1 MGFSVVHAQRYEE
14 NLMRH
19 IPKLFAVMLLI
30 VPSSTFGAE
39 YLDEVEGEV
48 HQTSGTT
55 KEISTRVKTCIAQIV
70 RNDEVRISDS
80 TSGTGPFAGLTG
92 GSGSGHSGGVQG
104 GQVLVDAN
112 IEGGVITANNRVDYT
127 SKLLSHNVKSTMTVL
142 IKEGR
147 FKIRH
152 TNIEH
157 LQKNTGSMHNT
168 GYSRV
173 GKWWGSGWKDVEEAL
188 QGISTKVATCVQ
200 TGPKKE
206 NW

>member
-1 MGFSVVHAQRYEE
+1 MRY
-14 NLMRH
+14 
-19 IPKLFAVMLLI
+19 IPKLFAVTLLI
-30 VPSSTFGAE
+30 VPSITFGAE
-39 YLDEVEGEV
+39 YLEEVESEV
-48 HQTSGTT
+48 YQTNGTVQ
-55 KEISTRVKTCIAQIV
+55 EISTRAKTCIAQIV

-92 GSGSGHSGGVQG
+92 GGSSGHSGGVQG

-127 SKLLSHNVKSTMTVL
+127 SKLLAHNVKSTMTVL
-142 IKEGR
+142 AKEGR

-152 TNIEH
+152 TNIEY
-157 LQKNTGSMHNT
+157 LQKSTGSMHNT

-173 GKWWGSGWKDVEEAL
+173 GKWWGSGWKDAEEAL
-188 QGISTKVATCVQ
+188 QGISAKVAACAQ

-206 NW
+206 DW